1 MKYSDLNIK
10 LNIETKD
17 IEFNGKNI
25 KIKQY
30 LSAESKLDIINAALD
45 NSEINGVYNDFMV
58 NIFANVY
65 IVFYYTDLE
74 FTLGE
79 KEDVSKIYDELA
91 SSGLLKMILNSIPK
105 SEIDCIAEN
114 IVNFEQQRLK
124 NNLSIV
130 SVLKG
135 FMNFDVEDIEKV
147 TNLLETFD
155 QDKYKQVVDLAKYS
169 GMR

>member
-10 LNIETKD
+10 LNTETKD
-17 IEFNGKNI
+17 IEFNGKTI

-91 SSGLLKMILNSIPK
+91 SSGLLKMIFNSIPK